1 MRSGLSEK
9 DATTL
14 VGVAGTSDI
23 GKSKAAIVERF
34 SKGFE
39 TA

>member
-1 MRSGLSEK
+1 VVIHGHTNVALRM
-9 DATTL
+9 